1 MRSLL
6 IAPADDA
13 AALAA
18 ALLSAAD
25 AVVIDLDVAP
35 GRRAAARTNAA
46 RALADGDGAGAK
58 PLIVRVSPLE
68 SGETDADLDAIM
80 AIAPFAI
87 LLPRSQG
94 APSVQQLSAKLA
106 VREALNGIEAGATRI
121 IASIATAEGLIAAQR
136 LGGSSARLVAL
147 AWDAGALAADVGAR
161 RARDR
166 DGALAAP
173 LRTAR
178 DLTLI
183 AAAAAG
189 VQAIDTGLAGARG
202 LGWLDA
208 ETAEAFSAG
217 FAAKLAL
224 DPNDAQAIN
233 AAFAAAA
240 AGAAE

>member
-1 MRSLL
+1 
-6 IAPADDA
+6 
-13 AALAA
+13 
-18 ALLSAAD
+18 
-25 AVVIDLDVAP
+25 
-35 GRRAAARTNAA
+35 
-46 RALADGDGAGAK
+46 
-58 PLIVRVSPLE
+58 
-68 SGETDADLDAIM
+68 M
-80 AIAPFAI
+80 AMAPFAI

-106 VREALNGIEAGATRI
+106 VREALNAIEAGATRI
-121 IASIATAEGLIAAQR
+121 IASIATAKGLVAAQR

-147 AWDAGALAADVGAR
+147 AWDAEALAADVGAR

-166 DGALAAP
+166 EGALAAP

-189 VQAIDTGLAGARG
+189 VRAIDTAFAGA
-202 LGWLDA
+202 LDAGRIGA

-224 DPNDAQAIN
+224 DPDDAPSIN
-233 AAFAAAA
+233 AAFAAAGKA
-240 AGAAE
+240 